1 MSPSRVP
8 ISQQELHYFGKV
20 SASVSHELKNVLAI
34 LNENAGLLQ
43 DFAAMAEQGQ
53 PLDPDRIR
61 RLAATMLGQIDR
73 GDVIIKRMNR
83 FAHSAD
89 EDRATV
95 DLDEL
100 VTMVVELFGRTAA
113 NRGVTVEVK
122 TAVTTINIK
131 TDPFA
136 LETLLGSLLYRI
148 TEAVPDIG
156 TLNLEL
162 GTQAD
167 DNLIRLPGLA
177 EHADMVTR
185 ILESNDIKA
194 LLATLNGSAGFNQK
208 NGELVITLPGAIET

>member
-1 MSPSRVP
+1 MSVP
-8 ISQQELHYFGKV
+8 TDPIGQQELHYFGMV

-61 RLAATMLGQIDR
+61 HLAATMLGQIDR
-73 GDVIIKRMNR
+73 GDAIINRMNR

-89 EDRATV
+89 ENQATV
-95 DLDEL
+95 DLNEL
-100 VTMVVELFGRTAA
+100 ATIVVELFERTAT
-113 NRGVTVEVK
+113 NRGVKVEVET
-122 TAVTTINIK
+122 TATTVNIN

-156 TLNLEL
+156 MLNLKL
-162 GTQAD
+162 GSQAD
-167 DNLIRLPGLA
+167 DSQISMSGLA
-177 EHADMVTR
+177 EHADIITST
-185 ILESNDIKA
+185 LESDDIIA
-194 LLATLNGSAGFNQK
+194 LLATLNGSAGFNLQ
-208 NGELVITLPGAIET
+208 NGELVITLPSTIET